1 MQQYI
6 VFFMFFTK
14 GLTIFKGADNL
25 VSLVAVCSSLDDII
39 VEYWLF
45 RLYQALAILELC
57 KH

>member
-14 GLTIFKGADNL
+14 GLTIFKGAYNL

-45 RLYQALAILELC
+45 HLYQALAKLELC